1 MKRIILGTAGHID
14 HGKSELVRALTGID
28 TDRLKEEKQRGISIE
43 LGFAFLDLENDIRIG
58 IVDVPGHE
66 KFVRHMVA
74 GSGGIDMAA
83 LVIALDEGV
92 MPQTVEH
99 LDILSL
105 LGIRLGL
112 VVLTKH
118 DLVDEELALL
128 AEEDS
133 KDLVKGTFLEN
144 APMVRVSSRT
154 GEGFDR
160 LREVLA
166 QLAVQ
171 TVERPVHG
179 LLRLPV
185 DRIFTMKGHGTVVT
199 GTLISGTI
207 SVGDEVEI
215 LPGNLRSSVRSIESH
230 NHSEVKAFPGERV
243 AVNLRGLEQAQIHRG
258 DVITH
263 IGEFRPSYIVD
274 VKLSALGR
282 SNVPLRNRRRVRFH
296 HYTSEVEARVIL
308 PDMEALEP
316 GNEIMAQLRTSSPVV
331 PSTGDRFV
339 IRALSPSITL
349 GGGTIINP
357 RGTKLK
363 ARTTKSFVEM
373 DRNDD
378 EGIVAS
384 LIRSG
389 GPVGVGRNELLGMS
403 GLSGKRLDKIL
414 EVLKNSRTVI
424 RFDASENRMVH
435 RVSFEMVKKRI
446 LDRLTSFHAEHPLK
460 EGMSKQELRS
470 MAPGGDKLFKN
481 VLETLTGSGVLVVDG
496 DTVRASTHQVRLK
509 DEEKGIKD
517 QLVKLIIEGWNSP
530 PVIKEI
536 IAATGSDI
544 KQLRS
549 LLSILEK
556 EKQVVRVSEEIYFSS
571 AFVNEIKVK
580 LVDFFQRESGIT
592 PSRFSEIT
600 GSSRKY
606 NIPLLEYFDRVRFTM
621 RLGDQRVLRGS
632 GSSGAGGRVE

>member
-1 MKRIILGTAGHID
+1 
-14 HGKSELVRALTGID
+14 
-28 TDRLKEEKQRGISIE
+28 
-43 LGFAFLDLENDIRIG
+43 
-58 IVDVPGHE
+58 
-66 KFVRHMVA
+66 
-74 GSGGIDMAA
+74 
-83 LVIALDEGV
+83 
-92 MPQTVEH
+92 
-99 LDILSL
+99 
-105 LGIRLGL
+105 
-112 VVLTKH
+112 
-118 DLVDEELALL
+118 
-128 AEEDS
+128 
-133 KDLVKGTFLEN
+133 
-144 APMVRVSSRT
+144 
-154 GEGFDR
+154 
-160 LREVLA
+160 
-166 QLAVQ
+166 
-171 TVERPVHG
+171 
-179 LLRLPV
+179 
-185 DRIFTMKGHGTVVT
+185 
-199 GTLISGTI
+199 
-207 SVGDEVEI
+207 
-215 LPGNLRSSVRSIESH
+215 
-230 NHSEVKAFPGERV
+230 
-243 AVNLRGLEQAQIHRG
+243 
-258 DVITH
+258 
-263 IGEFRPSYIVD
+263 
-274 VKLSALGR
+274 
-282 SNVPLRNRRRVRFH
+282 
-296 HYTSEVEARVIL
+296 
-308 PDMEALEP
+308 
-316 GNEIMAQLRTSSPVV
+316 
-331 PSTGDRFV
+331 
-339 IRALSPSITL
+339 
-349 GGGTIINP
+349 
-357 RGTKLK
+357 
-363 ARTTKSFVEM
+363 M

-470 MAPGGDKLFKN
+470 MAPGGDKLFKT
-481 VLETLTGSGVLVVDG
+481 VLETLSGSGVLVVDG
-496 DTVRASTHQVRLK
+496 DTVRASTHKVRLK
-509 DEEKGIKD
+509 DEEKGVKD

-606 NIPLLEYFDRVRFTM
+606 NIPLLEYFDRERFTM